1 LATVLAIPD
10 LHCPFEHRD
19 ALAFLKAVRRHYR
32 TDTTVCLGDEAD
44 AHALSQH
51 DHDPDGRS
59 AGDEYGDMLEHVR
72 PFYEAFPR
80 TRVTHSN
87 HSARPFRRAAKF
99 GIPSVYMRTYADFM
113 GAPVGWAWHESIDVD
128 GVTYSHGEGFSGPLG
143 ALKCAQASM
152 GPVVI
157 GHLHSFAGC
166 LFNANPKYLFWGMN
180 AGCLIDRHA
189 YAFAYAKNSPAKPIL
204 GCGVVREGVP
214 TFVPMML
221 DKAGRWTGD
230 L

>member
-1 LATVLAIPD
+1 
-10 LHCPFEHRD
+10 
-19 ALAFLKAVRRHYR
+19 
-32 TDTTVCLGDEAD
+32 VCLGDELD
-44 AHALSQH
+44 MHAMSQH

-59 AGDEYGDMLEHVR
+59 AGDEHAAGLAGLR
-72 PFYEAFPR
+72 PFYDTFPD
-80 TRVTHSN
+80 VDVAYSN
-87 HSARPFRRAAKF
+87 HTARPFRRAAKF
-99 GIPSVYMRTYADFM
+99 GIPSVYLKTYAEFLE
-113 GAPVGWAWHESIDVD
+113 APKGWRWAEAIEVD
-128 GVTYSHGEGFSGPLG
+128 NVRYFHGEGYGGALG
-143 ALKCAQASM
+143 ALKAAQASM
-152 GPVVI
+152 QPVVI

>member
-1 LATVLAIPD
+1 MSTVLAIPD
-10 LHCPFEHRD
+10 LHVPFQHRD

-32 TDTTVCLGDEAD
+32 TDTTICLGDEID

-51 DHDPDGRS
+51 DHDPDGKG
-59 AGDEYGDMLEHVR
+59 AQDEYELSIEGLR
-72 PFYEAFPR
+72 PFYEAFPVCR
-80 TRVTHSN
+80 SMHSN
-87 HSARPFRRAAKF
+87 HTARPFRRASKY
-99 GIPSVYMRTYADFM
+99 GIPSVYLRSYAEFLC
-113 GAPVGWAWHESIDVD
+113 APRGWSWLDTAEVD
-128 GVTYSHGEGFSGPLG
+128 GVSYMHGEGFSGPLG
-143 ALKCAQASM
+143 ALKCAQGNMA
-152 GPVVI
+152 PVVI

-166 LFNANPKYLFWGMN
+166 LFNANPRHLFWGLN

-204 GCGVVREGVP
+204 GCGVIRDAVP
-214 TFVPMML
+214 TFVPMAL